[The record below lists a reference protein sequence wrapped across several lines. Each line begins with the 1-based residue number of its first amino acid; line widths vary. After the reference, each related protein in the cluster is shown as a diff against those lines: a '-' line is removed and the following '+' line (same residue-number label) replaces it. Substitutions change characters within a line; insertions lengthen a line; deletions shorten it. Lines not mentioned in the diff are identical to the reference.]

1 MEGFYKDNL
10 IIICGFWF
18 LFTMFSYCSL
28 KQKEWLNK
36 HKDWGN
42 DINNPAKYY
51 EYKDK
56 TQIKGMFDVCAG
68 AMLILALIAMFFAL
82 PR

>member
-1 MEGFYKDNL
+1 MKGFYKENL
-10 IIICGFWF
+10 IIIGGFWF
-18 LFTMFSYCSL
+18 LFAMFLYCSS
-28 KQKEWLNK
+28 KQKEWLDK
-36 HKDWGN
+36 HKDWEN

-68 AMLILALIAMFFAL
+68 AMVILALMAMFIVL